1 MEVKK
6 QLTELSN
13 LRELNFFREHVRYL
27 QKLKRDGVE
36 PKVIYDIGSCVLHWT
51 NEAKKLWPDAKYILF
66 DAFEPAE
73 FLYEGYDYHI
83 GILSDSEKMVEWWQN
98 DMWPG
103 GNSYYRE
110 IGRTDFFTDDMKT
123 LKKTK
128 TLDEVVKER
137 GFPLPDL
144 IKIDV
149 QGSEVDILKGA
160 SETLT
165 NVKDL
170 IVELQHTEY
179 NRGAPQVQ
187 ESLPFIESLGFK
199 CVAPMFAYN
208 GPDADYHFRP
218 TSLGP
223 STHEF

>member
-1 MEVKK
+1 MEVRTR
-6 QLTELSN
+6 LTELSN
-13 LRELNFFREHVRYL
+13 LRGLNFFKDHVKYL
-27 QKLKRDGVE
+27 KKLKSEGLE

-51 NEAKKLWPDAKYILF
+51 NEAKNIWTDAKYVLF

-83 GILSDSEKMVEWWQN
+83 GVLSDSNKTVEWWQN
-98 DMWPG
+98 DMMPG

-110 IGRTDFFTDDMKT
+110 IGRTDFFTDGMNT
-123 LKKTK
+123 MRPTK

-137 GFPLPDL
+137 GFPPPDF

-149 QGSEVDILKGA
+149 QGSEMDILKGA
-160 SETLT
+160 TETLKS
-165 NVKDL
+165 VKDL
-170 IVELQHTEY
+170 VVELQHSEY
-179 NRGAPQVQ
+179 NKGAPQVQ

-208 GPDADYHFRP
+208 GPDADYHFKKIDN
-218 TSLGP
+218 
-223 STHEF
+223 

>member
-1 MEVKK
+1 MDLRKH
-6 QLTELSN
+6 LTDLSN
-13 LRELNFFREHVRYL
+13 LRELAFFKDHVKYL
-27 QKLKRDGVE
+27 PKIKSQ

-51 NEAKKLWPDAKYILF
+51 HEAKKVWPDAKYILF

-83 GILSDSEKMVEWWQN
+83 GVLSDSEKTVEWWQN
-98 DMWPG
+98 DFCPG

-110 IGRTDFFTDDMKT
+110 TGRTEFFTDEMKST
-123 LKKTK
+123 RVTK
-128 TLDEVVKER
+128 TLDQVVKER
-137 GFPLPDL
+137 GFPPPDL

-160 SETLT
+160 TETLKT
-165 NVKDL
+165 VKDL

-179 NRGAPQVQ
+179 NQGAPQVQ
-187 ESLPFIESLGFK
+187 QSLPFIESLGFK

-208 GPDADYHFRP
+208 GPDADYHFQKNI
-218 TSLGP
+218 TN
-223 STHEF
+223 

>member
-1 MEVKK
+1 MDLRKH
-6 QLTELSN
+6 LTDLSN
-13 LRELNFFREHVRYL
+13 LRDLAFFKDHVKYLNKIKS
-27 QKLKRDGVE
+27 Q

-51 NEAKKLWPDAKYILF
+51 HEAKKVWPDAKYILF

-83 GILSDSEKMVEWWQN
+83 GVLSDSVKTVEWWQN
-98 DMWPG
+98 DFWPG

-110 IGRTDFFTDDMKT
+110 TGRTEFFTDEMKNT
-123 LKKTK
+123 RVTK
-128 TLDEVVKER
+128 TLDQVVKER
-137 GFPLPDL
+137 GFPPPDL

-160 SETLT
+160 TETLKT
-165 NVKDL
+165 VKDL

-179 NRGAPQVQ
+179 NQGAPQVQ
-187 ESLPFIESLGFK
+187 QSLPFIESLGFK

-208 GPDADYHFRP
+208 GPDADYHFQKNI
-218 TSLGP
+218 TN
-223 STHEF
+223 